1 MGSCIFYDNVEAA
14 KDFMTKSSFHAFTF
28 HQVVIR
34 QMIKIEFLL
43 GVSQLLV
50 DTINVSEYQ
59 HIQEKLSEIIVGLE
73 TIKALIDKSENDAQL
88 DEYGFMRPSLIPLQV
103 ISTIIPTLY
112 PRFTEIIQLIG
123 ASGMVTLPT
132 ENAFDSEIR
141 EDLDQYLQATN
152 TNAEE
157 RVKIFRLA
165 WDLTMSSFG
174 TRQTHYERYF
184 LEILFGFQADCTPVI
199 QSSSK

>member
-1 MGSCIFYDNVEAA
+1 
-14 KDFMTKSSFHAFTF
+14 
-28 HQVVIR
+28 
-34 QMIKIEFLL
+34 MIKIEFLL
-43 GVSQLLV
+43 GVAQLLI

-73 TIKALIDKSENDAQL
+73 SMKALIDKSEHDAQL
-88 DEYGFMRPSLIPLQV
+88 DKYGYMRPSLIPLQV

-112 PRFTEIIQLIG
+112 PRLAEIIQRIG

-132 ENAFDSEIR
+132 EKAFDSAIR

-152 TNAEE
+152 TNAEK
-157 RVKIFRLA
+157 RVRIFRLA

-184 LEILFGFQADCTPVI
+184 YGDPIRI
-199 QSSSK
+199 SSRLYNTYPKHEQVNMIKEFLYAHIDD